1 MSADGE
7 STGKSKGRK
16 DRRDEA
22 DIDELI
28 DKDGR
33 LDLNELETIPTAVPR
48 EGDGYQ
54 LPHSGSVAQG

>member
-7 STGKSKGRK
+7 LTGKSKGRK
-16 DRRDEA
+16 DGQDEA

-33 LDLNELETIPTAVPR
+33 LDLNELETIPTVVPPK
-48 EGDGYQ
+48 
-54 LPHSGSVAQG
+54 PHASACIFSVGTPM